1 MLFQSGDST
10 GRASNFVLHRHLG
23 SAFKK
28 KSDTLMETWLF
39 QEGSFRNPFSLCQG
53 NLCESESVLFAC
65 EACGVLATKCRRK
78 YGFSAKNRFA
88 LFAIPYPNPG
98 PQVTQIS
105 RIQQLSRAS
114 TGEPRS
120 LRPGSEP
127 EPESDS
133 PELSEPLSGVCQ
145 AWRRDRR
152 ALAAWLKMIRV

>member
-1 MLFQSGDST
+1 MLCQSGDST

-65 EACGVLATKCRRK
+65 EACGVLATKFRRK

-88 LFAIPYPNPG
+88 LFAIGDSDQPRP
-98 PQVTQIS
+98 S
-105 RIQQLSRAS
+105 QLSRAS
-114 TGEPRS
+114 TGEPWS
-120 LRPGSEP
+120 LRPGSEL

-133 PELSEPLSGVCQ
+133 PEPSEPLSGVCQ
-145 AWRRDRR
+145 AWHRDRR
-152 ALAAWLKMIRV
+152 ALAAWLETIRV